1 MCSVSLFVSWHI
13 SSIEYFSPFDPLSIL
28 LVIYASSPSDI
39 LINPC
44 LAVLIPTASL
54 WRRTRSWQKRLY
66 PSC

>member
-44 LAVLIPTASL
+44 LAVLIPTASAIFIVTFSNSGIDL
-54 WRRTRSWQKRLY
+54 
-66 PSC
+66 